1 MATSGIVKAYL
12 IAYNAILTL
21 SWICVLWLGVV
32 KYMENR
38 DWTKLW
44 VTVEK
49 PLKIAQTAAVLEILH
64 ALIRIVPSNVFLTFF
79 QVFSRVF
86 VLWGVLNISPPA
98 QVSVGVPLLL
108 LAWSITEIIRYGYY
122 VLHLIGL
129 ASIIQ
134 WFRYTLFI
142 ALYPIGV
149 SGELLC
155 IYSTL
160 ELVRQKNIFSIPLPN
175 QFNVAFDYHYA
186 LIGIMLTYIPIFPQ
200 LYLHMFAQRRKILG
214 GGSKSPTAKKSD

>member
-1 MATSGIVKAYL
+1 MAIGGIAKAYL
-12 IAYNAILTL
+12 ILYNAFLTL

-32 KYMENR
+32 KYSETNE
-38 DWTKLW
+38 WTKLW
-44 VTVEK
+44 PTVEK
-49 PLKIAQTAAVLEILH
+49 PLKIAQTLAVLEIVH
-64 ALIRIVPSNVFLTFF
+64 AIIRIVPSNVFLTFF

-86 VLWGVLNISPPA
+86 VLWGVLNLSPPS

-122 VLHLIGL
+122 VLHLVGL

-155 IYSTL
+155 IYASL
-160 ELVRQKNIFSIPLPN
+160 EYVRQKQILAIRMPN

-186 LIGIMLTYIPIFPQ
+186 LIGIMLSYIPIFPQ

-214 GGSKSPTAKKSD
+214 GGSKKSN